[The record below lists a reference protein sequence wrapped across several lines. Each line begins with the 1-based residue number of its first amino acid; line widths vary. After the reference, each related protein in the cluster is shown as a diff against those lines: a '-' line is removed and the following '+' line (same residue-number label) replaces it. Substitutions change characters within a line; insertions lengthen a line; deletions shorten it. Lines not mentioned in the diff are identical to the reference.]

1 MITPRGKGI
10 KIINYE
16 KKMIH
21 FIILGNENISP
32 DSIFKLN
39 LYDYLGPE
47 KLIFEKNDLLEK
59 YTNKIKKRFQDTY
72 YVLLEDFF
80 NDLNKF
86 LIN

>member
-10 KIINYE
+10 KIIYNE

-32 DSIFKLN
+32 DSIFKLK
-39 LYDYLGPE
+39 LYDYLGPG

-59 YTNKIKKRFQDTY
+59 YTNKIKKRFEDSY
-72 YVLLEDFF
+72 YILLEDFF
-80 NDLNKF
+80 TDLLEF
-86 LIN
+86 LTT